1 MAEQNKI
8 NINYLHTLAL
18 QESETDTIQEIDSNL
33 YNSISDLIK
42 NLKSEG
48 YDGVKEKINQAMIK
62 MISDTTS
69 MLLKLRLEKATLE
82 SSHQSVLL
90 DEEKYI
96 LITHGTDTMCETAK
110 LLGESSID
118 KTIVLFGSMVPYAVN
133 GSDAFF
139 NFGCALGSVQLLKVG
154 VYIAMNGRILP
165 WNDVEKNRS
174 LGIFQTL
181 HS

>member
-8 NINYLHTLAL
+8 NINYLNTLAL

-48 YDGVKEKINQAMIK
+48 YDGVKEKINQTMIK

-69 MLLKLRLEKATLE
+69 VLLKLRLEKATLE
-82 SSHQSVLL
+82 NSNQSVLL

-96 LITHGTDTMCETAK
+96 LDSKKEMLERKEVILSGI
-110 LLGESSID
+110 L
-118 KTIVLFGSMVPYAVN
+118 N
-133 GSDAFF
+133 GKPHNLDD
-139 NFGCALGSVQLLKVG
+139 Q
-154 VYIAMNGRILP
+154 
-165 WNDVEKNRS
+165 
-174 LGIFQTL
+174 
-181 HS
+181 